1 MWASVNLFDHLRL
14 LDGDRVIEKDDCPA
28 FDPDY
33 DTLPLE
39 VFEPMVMRLFEKPRE
54 SVYKAAID

>member
-1 MWASVNLFDHLRL
+1 MSQKPV
-14 LDGDRVIEKDDCPA
+14 PA

-39 VFEPMVMRLFEKPRE
+39 FFEPMVMRLFERARANI
-54 SVYKAAID
+54 YKATFG